1 MDSLSVDAAE
11 AAAGELWR
19 GAGGEAA

>member
-11 AAAGELWR
+11 AAARRLWTR
-19 GAGGEAA
+19 AMSLAA